1 MISLQMLESRCR
13 PQKVEC
19 TCSNCSKRNQF
30 MIYHMLDDQSLDSV
44 EDWRDEANGV
54 NHDEPK
60 ESLQVN
66 AKFALQHPRD

>member
-1 MISLQMLESRCR
+1 
-13 PQKVEC
+13 
-19 TCSNCSKRNQF
+19 